1 LIRPQS
7 VTLSTKGQLVLP
19 RALRLAAGL
28 LPGAKLN
35 LTLSPD
41 GTITARPIR
50 GTLDAFFH
58 ALDDAPA
65 TDPMAIDEAIMAA
78 VEELDDASHRG

>member
-1 LIRPQS
+1 MIRPQI
-7 VTLSTKGQLVLP
+7 VTLSTKGQLILP

-50 GTLDAFFH
+50 GTLEAFFH
-58 ALDDAPA
+58 ALDNGPGGGPVD
-65 TDPMAIDEAIMAA
+65 IDEAIMAA
-78 VEELDDASHRG
+78 VADLDGASHRG